1 MRCLLLLIL
10 IVSGSFSYTQ
20 EWIKFYGNSQFSCW
34 PDNIVEFYDKGYII
48 LGTKLDAKYGWIIKT
63 NINGDV
69 LWEKKLG
76 NGQYLIF
83 PHNIENTTDNGL
95 VIGGSIRKYGNQND
109 AFILK
114 LNSCGELDWC
124 SVIHTPTI
132 PDDIGWK
139 VKPSADNGYVLLG
152 EFNYP
157 SDNIRTN
164 LFKFDSL
171 GSLIWHQYYLPDSLL
186 FGEDGF
192 DLTVD
197 SLGTLITTEGYFPDP
212 GQGGGWLRPYYIR
225 TDNDG
230 LKIWEL
236 VYTDNG
242 YYHGGAYNTLIDS
255 HGNYYSAGRHHRGN
269 GDSPALIKVMNDG
282 TGSYNADFK
291 DSTDLGGANTIN
303 ILDDTILIIGASWKF
318 FNGYHPSGL
327 FKSDTN
333 GNLLKEFIFPN
344 PDIGGVYGAT
354 ITFDQKYI
362 CASHLYVNPYLR
374 IAVQK
379 FNSDLE
385 YDSIYSIPYI
395 YDSLCF
401 YPIVSDTIDPDCG
414 LIVSVQDPMK
424 NPDTFRLKVY
434 PNPASSFVTVAIP
447 EFLEKLSGLAGF
459 QTTTIYHK
467 WGSAILEVYDLFG
480 RKVIEQTV
488 FQGAG
493 NLDLD
498 VSKWQSGMYV
508 FRLSFRGETV
518 ATEKVVVN

>member
-10 IVSGSFSYTQ
+10 IVYGSSSYTQ

-124 SVIHTPTI
+124 TVIHTPTI

-139 VKPSADNGYVLLG
+139 VKPAIDNGYVLLG
-152 EFNYP
+152 GYNYP
-157 SDNIRTN
+157 SDKIRTN

-230 LKIWEL
+230 LKILGL

-255 HGNYYSAGRHHRGN
+255 HGNYYSAGRHNRGN
-269 GDSPALIKVMNDG
+269 GDSPALIKVLNNG

-318 FNGYHPSGL
+318 SNGYHPSGL

-344 PDIGGVYGAT
+344 PDLVGVSGAT

-362 CASHLYVNPYLR
+362 CTSYQYVNPYSR

-385 YDSIYSIPYI
+385 YDSIYTRVFL
-395 YDSLCF
+395 YDSLC
-401 YPIVSDTIDPDCG
+401 PGGIISDTIDPDCG
-414 LIVSVQDPMK
+414 LWVDVEESLNKPSETNMK
-424 NPDTFRLKVY
+424 IY
-434 PNPASSFVTVAIP
+434 PNPATGNLNIEMPKYIVLKNNNGGI
-447 EFLEKLSGLAGF
+447 LS
-459 QTTTIYHK
+459 TTIYHQWNSIK
-467 WGSAILEVYDLFG
+467 LEFLDLRGNRFYIHEVPQTQTHLKIDISHWQKGMYLCRLVYKG
-480 RKVIEQTV
+480 YTICSGKVIV
-488 FQGAG
+488 
-493 NLDLD
+493 
-498 VSKWQSGMYV
+498 
-508 FRLSFRGETV
+508 R
-518 ATEKVVVN
+518 